1 MVVRIIFITAPI
13 SLRLSAQ
20 ESLGKTKPIFLL
32 RRAKIPWNGSGT
44 FVLDPSF
51 SPEVDGTTIEAGRY
65 NGLTSDIAAGIT
77 NALTKDG
84 QNVPTANLPMGS
96 RKLTGLAAGAA
107 AGDSVRFEQA
117 NVIGETTVTG
127 SASLADIFAAPTAR
141 VLFDGTGITVTA
153 FPASSLNTWKLVR
166 FNGVNTL
173 VNSASLM
180 LSGGG
185 NITTASG
192 DVALVLSVGS
202 NSLVADY
209 FAAAGPTVRL
219 NALASAVS
227 SATLGNGD
235 YTQRWNW
242 SLTSVSGI
250 GMRFS
255 ESSASSGSGATLVA
269 VDNASGSTARPFIS
283 QWTGA
288 SNGLFGW
295 SVTGGL
301 LVQAPTLTGVAGQ
314 TVAIQ
319 GGGAGST
326 TSAGGDVT
334 LTAGASGTTSGTPG
348 NVTLTAGAAATGS
361 NIGGHVILTPGE
373 RTAADSGAVV
383 IDGGPLVFEGSNKP
397 TVNSGCGTGATIDGT
412 NSAFTI
418 NFGTGA
424 SANCSVLYS
433 RSMGASGTLPM
444 VFTNVQ
450 GTTISANH
458 VTAVVA
464 FNSSTTFLEFQL
476 KTVTGA
482 AYNPTSGDR
491 LHVLVIPKGRG
502 I

>member
-1 MVVRIIFITAPI
+1 M
-13 SLRLSAQ
+13 
-20 ESLGKTKPIFLL
+20 
-32 RRAKIPWNGSGT
+32 PWNGSGT

-96 RKLTGLAAGAA
+96 RKLTGLAAGTA

-173 VNSASLM
+173 VNSVALSLA
-180 LSGGG
+180 GGG

-202 NSLVADY
+202 NALVADY

-219 NALASAVS
+219 NALASAVAP
-227 SATLGNGD
+227 ATLGNGD

-242 SLTSVSGI
+242 SLASVSGI

-255 ESSASSGSGATLVA
+255 ESSASTGSGATLVA

-326 TSAGGDVT
+326 TAAGGDVT
-334 LTAGASGTTSGTPG
+334 LIAGASGASSGTPG

-373 RTAADSGAVV
+373 SDAADAGAVV
-383 IDGGPLVFEGSNKP
+383 IDGGPLVFEGSNTP
-397 TVNSGCGTGATIDGT
+397 TVGSNCGTGATISGT
-412 NSAFTI
+412 DAAFTLT
-418 NFGTGA
+418 FGTGA
-424 SANCSVLYS
+424 GFIPDLTYS
-433 RSMGASGTLPM
+433 RPMGPSGTVPTVLC
-444 VFTNVQ
+444 TVQ
-450 GTTISANH
+450 GNTISATG
-458 VTAVVA
+458 VVVGVRSTAS
-464 FNSSTTFLEFQL
+464 NTFLPLEL
-476 KTVTGA
+476 RDTTGG
-482 AYNPTSGDR
+482 AYTPASGDKIN
-491 LHVLVIPKGRG
+491 VLVIPKSRG

>member
-1 MVVRIIFITAPI
+1 M
-13 SLRLSAQ
+13 
-20 ESLGKTKPIFLL
+20 
-32 RRAKIPWNGSGT
+32 PWNGSGT

-173 VNSASLM
+173 VNSASLS

-227 SATLGNGD
+227 TAILGNGD

-295 SVTGGL
+295 SVTGGP

-314 TVAIQ
+314 AVTIT
-319 GGGAGST
+319 GGGAGGT
-326 TSAGGDVT
+326 TLAGGSVSI
-334 LTAGASGTTSGTPG
+334 TAGASGTTSGTPG
-348 NVTLTAGAAATGS
+348 NVSITAGAAATGS

-373 RTAADSGAVV
+373 RTAADAGAVV
-383 IDGGPLVFEGSNKP
+383 IDGGPLVFEGSNTP
-397 TVNSGCGTGATIDGT
+397 TVNSGAGTGASISGT
-412 NSAFTI
+412 DSAFTI
-418 NFGTGA
+418 TFGTGA
-424 SANCSVLYS
+424 SFFSSYLFS
-433 RSMGASGTLPM
+433 RAMGSSGTVPM
-444 VFTNVQ
+444 VYLTTHGNAITTNAV
-450 GTTISANH
+450 IAS
-458 VTAVVA
+458 VTQ
-464 FNSSTTFLEFQL
+464 NTSRTFLEISL
-476 KTVTGA
+476 RDSTGA
-482 AYNPTSGDR
+482 AYTPTSGDQIN
-491 LHVLVIPKGRG
+491 VLVIPKSRW

>member
-1 MVVRIIFITAPI
+1 M
-13 SLRLSAQ
+13 
-20 ESLGKTKPIFLL
+20 
-32 RRAKIPWNGSGT
+32 PWNGSGT

-173 VNSASLM
+173 VNSASLS

-202 NSLVADY
+202 NALVADY
-209 FAAAGPTVRL
+209 FPAAGVSVRL
-219 NALASAVS
+219 NALASAV
-227 SATLGNGD
+227 APLTLGNGD

-242 SLTSVSGI
+242 SIASASGI

-255 ESSASSGSGATLVA
+255 ESSASTGASATLVA

-334 LTAGASGTTSGTPG
+334 FLAGASGTTSGTPG

-397 TVNSGCGTGATIDGT
+397 TANSGLGVGATIIGT
-412 NSAFTI
+412 DSAFTI
-418 NFGTGA
+418 TYGTGA
-424 SANCSVLYS
+424 SWLSSVVFS
-433 RSMGASGTLPM
+433 RPMGPAGTVPTVIGTLGDSGNGAVASFYTLAISPSRTGIQISTREAYSGTAYDP
-444 VFTNVQ
+444 
-450 GTTISANH
+450 
-458 VTAVVA
+458 
-464 FNSSTTFLEFQL
+464 
-476 KTVTGA
+476 GA
-482 AYNPTSGDR
+482 GMTLS
-491 LHVLVIPKGRG
+491 VLVIPKSRG

>member
-1 MVVRIIFITAPI
+1 M
-13 SLRLSAQ
+13 
-20 ESLGKTKPIFLL
+20 
-32 RRAKIPWNGSGT
+32 PWNGSGT

-153 FPASSLNTWKLVR
+153 FPASSLGTWKLVR

-173 VNSASLM
+173 VNSASLS

-202 NSLVADY
+202 NALVADY

-295 SVTGGL
+295 SVTGGP

-314 TVAIQ
+314 AVTIT
-319 GGGAGST
+319 GGGAGGT
-326 TSAGGDVT
+326 TLAGGSVSI
-334 LTAGASGTTSGTPG
+334 TAGASGTTSGTPG

-361 NIGGHVILTPGE
+361 NIGGHIILTPGE
-373 RTAADSGAVV
+373 ANAADSGAVV
-383 IDGGPLVFEGSNKP
+383 ISGGPLISEGTAP
-397 TVNSGCGTGATIDGT
+397 TVT
-412 NSAFTI
+412 
-418 NFGTGA
+418 
-424 SANCSVLYS
+424 SANGSVTGTDTAFVFTYNGSGANRFGSITFS
-433 RSMGASGTLPM
+433 RPMGASGTPAVTYSAYLFGGPAILNIQS
-444 VFTNVQ
+444 VSRTGFSWTVSEWN
-450 GTTISANH
+450 GTGF
-458 VTAVVA
+458 VTAPP
-464 FNSSTTFLEFQL
+464 
-476 KTVTGA
+476 TVGEQI
-482 AYNPTSGDR
+482 
-491 LHVLVIPKGRG
+491 HFHVIPSTRG